1 MEEVKNL
8 QAQEEVVVEAVAE
21 AVAVETPAEPP
32 KAHKKYRRKVSPLFI
47 TLGIVIGLY
56 AISLLTP
63 LIWGF
68 FQSLK
73 TVRDFTADKVGFIGR
88 EGPQWKNYTIVLKWL
103 KYPKPGISG
112 GKIGLIS
119 MFINSILYALGGAVV
134 QVTVQYV
141 MAYVSARFRYKFG
154 AFIVGLVIFCM
165 ALPIIGSQASS
176 LTLATHLNLLDSIPG
191 MWLMKAYFLGMYFLV
206 FHAQLRA
213 FPMDFSEAAAIDGAG
228 NFTIMWRIIFPMV
241 RNTYLTIILLLFV
254 SYWNDYQT
262 PLLYL
267 PHKPTLALGL
277 YYFTFQRHIIEGTLP
292 WNQKNLLNGTP
303 KQIAAC
309 YMVLIPI
316 LLVFLFLHKRLLGN
330 ISMGGLKE

>member
-1 MEEVKNL
+1 MEEVKIL
-8 QAQEEVVVEAVAE
+8 QAQEEGVVEAVAE
-21 AVAVETPAEPP
+21 QPTAPTA
-32 KAHKKYRRKVSPLFI
+32 KKEKKKRKISPLFI
-47 TLGIVIGLY
+47 ILGVAIGLY
-56 AISLLTP
+56 SISLLAP
-63 LIWGF
+63 LVWGL

-73 TVRDFTADKVGFIGR
+73 SSIDFDLNKVSLIGKR
-88 EGPQWKNYTIVLKWL
+88 NGLQFKNYSIVLQYL
-103 KYPKPGISG
+103 KYPKPGGSHA

-119 MFINSILYALGGAVV
+119 MFFNSILYALGGAIV
-134 QVTVQYV
+134 QVTVQYI

-154 AFIVGLVIFCM
+154 GFIVGLVIFCM

-176 LTLATHLNLLDSIPG
+176 LTLAHHLNLLDSIPG

-277 YYFTFQRHIIEGTLP
+277 YYFTYSRNLIEGTLP
-292 WNQKNLLNGTP
+292 LDKKNILVGTP

-316 LLVFLFLHKRLLGN
+316 LLVFMFLHKRLLGN